1 MAVPGF
7 GFLTV
12 FNRYLFVRLG
22 EMGAELPIKC
32 KNITKYICLLR
43 IFFLEMHKECIV
55 RVWIALS
62 TGWCEVDRQNHCVT
76 SFVVTQYL
84 IC

>member
-1 MAVPGF
+1 MF
-7 GFLTV
+7 
-12 FNRYLFVRLG
+12 
-22 EMGAELPIKC
+22 
-32 KNITKYICLLR
+32 ITYI
-43 IFFLEMHKECIV
+43 FLEMHKECIV